1 MEIQVSKQ
9 LNEELIKLQKL
20 IKQATGKHE
29 AKRKLL
35 VELTTITICDGGEGE
50 YSKTYTA
57 IDLSESV
64 LISYTFDP
72 INFNII
78 TRIKKA
84 TGLSS
89 HQVINALALAALPDY
104 RAKYDTILS
113 LINN

>member
-35 VELTTITICDGGEGE
+35 VELTTRTICDGGEGE
-50 YSKTYTA
+50 YTA
-57 IDLSESV
+57 IDLSESI
-64 LISYTFDP
+64 LLSYTFDP